1 MMMKKRKRSSDDGS
15 AGTARSLR
23 WRGQAGV
30 TALELIVGL
39 VIFGITMAAT
49 LPAFS
54 HLMQTNNLKGGSDK
68 LAGHFRLARTK
79 AISSGIN
86 HMVIW
91 STDAGAYVILEDTNE
106 NGVPDMGEPFDG
118 PFQLPDNVSLANPS
132 PDGFSND
139 WVTFS
144 RNGSASE
151 SGTLVLS
158 NLNGVSTNL
167 TLLAPTGQVRV
178 E

>member
-1 MMMKKRKRSSDDGS
+1 
-15 AGTARSLR
+15 
-23 WRGQAGV
+23 
-30 TALELIVGL
+30 

-54 HLMQTNNLKGGSDK
+54 YLMQTNSLKGGSEK
-68 LAGHFRLARTK
+68 MAGHFRLARTK
-79 AISSGIN
+79 AVSSGVN
-86 HMVIW
+86 QMVIW
-91 STDAGAYVILEDTNE
+91 STDAGAYVILEDTNG
-106 NGVPDMGEPFDG
+106 NNLPDMGEPFDG
-118 PFQLPDNVSLANPS
+118 PFRLPDNLSLANPS

-139 WVTFS
+139 WVIFA

-158 NLNGVSTNL
+158 NLEGVSTNL